1 MMIKLQIRFNSRRD
15 RRDRKN
21 TTGTY
26 DITLFLFIGVAFQGY
41 NHHWKISRRFTLQTL
56 RDFGVGKHSIEQKIL
71 VEINA
76 ASKVLQS
83 ANGQPMSITPLLQ
96 NIVGNIT
103 FGVVFGQRYIH
114 VQSTLCCEVEV
125 YHKLLISQTKLSSFT
140 ES

>member
-1 MMIKLQIRFNSRRD
+1 MMIKLQIRFNSRC
-15 RRDRKN
+15 DRKN
-21 TTGTY
+21 TTGTS

-103 FGVVFGQRYIH
+103 FGVVFGQRYK
-114 VQSTLCCEVEV
+114 QSTLYVA
-125 YHKLLISQTKLSSFT
+125 KLKFIINY
-140 ES
+140 